1 MTEAQQFI
9 SDLEYRRH
17 RLMLRLPEYQQ
28 GYEDACLAAVACPG
42 VATQQRAHGAKVD
55 WMRLM
60 EHIEFYDVALVA
72 ARRRRA
78 LTWRDQWKKITG
90 TEFST

>member
-1 MTEAQQFI
+1 MTEAQQLI
-9 SDLEYRRH
+9 SDMVYRRH
-17 RLMLRLPEYQQ
+17 RLMLRLSEYQQ
-28 GYEDACLAAVACPG
+28 SYEDAVLAAVACPG
-42 VATQQRAHGAKVD
+42 VAAQQRAHGAKLD

-72 ARRRRA
+72 ARRRA
-78 LTWRDQWKKITG
+78 LTWREQWRQITG